1 MTSTQKILLKRT
13 TTPGKVPVVGV
24 DCQSG
29 EACVN
34 LPDQKVFEND
44 GVNVFE
50 IGANLTSLVVA
61 TNTTTTTMRIGN
73 TTCFFTVNS
82 AGMFYTNTSVT
93 ALKVDL
99 FGGAV
104 FGG

>member
-44 GVNVFE
+44 GVSVFE
-50 IGANLTSLVVA
+50 VGANVA
-61 TNTTTTTMRIGN
+61 SMRIGN